1 MEKSYLI
8 LGGNIGDR
16 LDYLRL
22 GVEWLQKDAGNV
34 TAMSAVYESEPW
46 GFDDPCPFLNQVV
59 MIETELDPH
68 ILLKTA
74 LRIEQTLGRLR
85 SHSRRYQPRTMDID
99 ILLYGKYIINTRELT
114 IPHPRMTER
123 MFVLQPLAEL
133 APDMEHPV
141 LHQTI
146 CYLKEICTD
155 TKQVI
160 KHNASKSVLHYV

>member
-22 GVEWLQKDAGNV
+22 GVEWLRKDAGNV

-46 GFDDPCPFLNQVV
+46 GFDDTCPFLNQVV

-68 ILLKTA
+68 ALLKTIQ
-74 LRIEQTLGRLR
+74 RIEQTLGRVR
-85 SHSRRYQPRTMDID
+85 THVGGYQSRTMDID
-99 ILLYGKYIINTRELT
+99 ILLYGNYIINTPKLV

-133 APDMEHPV
+133 AQNLEHPV
-141 LHQTI
+141 LQQTME
-146 CYLKEICTD
+146 YLRENCRD

-160 KHNASKSVLHYV
+160 IFSE